1 MVVQNNT
8 VVALRYLMKDD
19 RGEILENRMDG
30 PPVEYVHGSNS
41 ILPSLEKSLE
51 GLTIGTEKTLILH
64 DKQLRSPLHF
74 FIVIDSIRLAA
85 PDEVSSGKPKKDCGP
100 DCCC

>member
-1 MVVQNNT
+1 
-8 VVALRYLMKDD
+8 MKNDH
-19 RGEILENRMDG
+19 GEILENKMDG

-41 ILPSLEKSLE
+41 ILPFLERALE
-51 GLTIGTEKTLILH
+51 GLTIGAEKTLILR
-64 DKQLRSPLHF
+64 DQQLRSPLHF

-85 PDEVSSGKPKKDCGP
+85 PDEVSSGRPKKDCGP

>member
-1 MVVQNNT
+1 MLVQTNT

-19 RGEILENRMDG
+19 HGEILENRMDG

-41 ILPSLEKSLE
+41 ILPPLEKALE
-51 GLTIGTEKTLILH
+51 GLTIGSEKSLILQ
-64 DKQLRSPLHF
+64 DKQLCSSLHF
-74 FIVIDSIRLAA
+74 FVVIDSIRLAA
-85 PDEVSSGKPKKDCGP
+85 PDEVKSGKPKKDCGP